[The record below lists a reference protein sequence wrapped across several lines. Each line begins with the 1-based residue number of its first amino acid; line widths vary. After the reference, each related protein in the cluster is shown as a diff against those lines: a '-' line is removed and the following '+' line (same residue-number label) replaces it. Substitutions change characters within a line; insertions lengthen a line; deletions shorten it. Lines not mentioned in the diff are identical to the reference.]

1 MTNLRLARHYRFTPY
16 WERDLHARVDLHSAT
31 VIPEIYFPLHRRA
44 SLRNNFAIS
53 ILLVLAMAGPA
64 AAGNATLKKDG
75 KSYSLNC
82 VNSGCFLTEKI
93 SLFKSGAKKRLGPGG
108 AANFKS
114 WRSKL
119 KSQGY
124 K

>member
-1 MTNLRLARHYRFTPY
+1 MNK
-16 WERDLHARVDLHSAT
+16 
-31 VIPEIYFPLHRRA
+31 
-44 SLRNNFAIS
+44 FAIS
-53 ILLVLAMAGPA
+53 ALLFVAMAGPA

-75 KSYSLNC
+75 KSYSLSC

-93 SLFKSGAKKRLGPGG
+93 SMFKSGEKKRLGAGG
-108 AANFKS
+108 AANFKT
-114 WRSKL
+114 WRAKL